1 MQNKSRRHSMADL
14 QKVLKKH
21 SPKTPVKRMAP
32 IRALS
37 SPADAKRNAVTKSA
51 GSAHQSEMM
60 TSMLR
65 LVAKNQKMAEFRKTH
80 HARAAARTRRKDLA
94 ALGMDVESS
103 KEVTKSVGETATRAV
118 ITVLTKRLSRLRT
131 AEVVRTVPCAGAPP
145 RNHIGQQLTPRCS
158 LSLSLSLSSFSFSVR
173 TDPAQQDCRKRSLA
187 TAYWGGPWRT
197 CEEAGEVGA
206 EESKE
211 DADDPRGEKRGAR
224 AGGGP
229 SGAFNEPGG

>member
-158 LSLSLSLSSFSFSVR
+158 LSLSLSLLFLFLCSNRPRSARLPQTIACDGLLGR
-173 TDPAQQDCRKRSLA
+173 TLADLRGSRRSWGRRK
-187 TAYWGGPWRT
+187 
-197 CEEAGEVGA
+197 
-206 EESKE
+206 
-211 DADDPRGEKRGAR
+211 
-224 AGGGP
+224 
-229 SGAFNEPGG
+229 

>member
-131 AEVVRTVPCAGAPP
+131 AEVVRTVLCAGAPP

-158 LSLSLSLSSFSFSVR
+158 LSLSLSLLFLFLCSNRPRSARLPQTIACDGLLGR
-173 TDPAQQDCRKRSLA
+173 TLADLRGSRRSWRRRK
-187 TAYWGGPWRT
+187 
-197 CEEAGEVGA
+197 
-206 EESKE
+206 
-211 DADDPRGEKRGAR
+211 
-224 AGGGP
+224 
-229 SGAFNEPGG
+229 